1 MIPGFRQHLKRF
13 QKRSA
18 GKGSP
23 GCLALA
29 LLSLFILVGCAGYLE
44 QASREAWQSDPEP
57 AYALVGAHLI
67 TMKADGLSPD
77 QTLIVRQGRIVAMGP
92 VAEVPI
98 PADVEVLDMRG
109 KYVLPGFADMHVH
122 LAEEN
127 DLLQFLR
134 HGVTT
139 VRNMADYPWWGKLL
153 GYADAINLREKVRQR
168 RLIGPNIFSCGRMLD
183 GDPPRNL
190 LGQVITNREQALQAV
205 KDTVDG
211 GFDCVKVY
219 SHLKRPQF
227 DDIVAAARTAR
238 IPVVGH
244 VPYDVGLEGVLAAR
258 LRSIEH
264 LNAYIDFRASAFR
277 FPEAELAEAAR
288 RTTAAGVYN
297 CPTLVI
303 WDHFPPDEHLERMA
317 QDPRYRYLSL
327 PLRLFWPLAIAKL
340 YDFSYPDKDSYAAH
354 TLELSLKMTRIL
366 YEQGSPLLLG
376 TDANLTGIYP
386 GSTLLREMELFARAG
401 IPNQAILAAASLNAA
416 RALGRDAESGSLAVG
431 KRADLVVLDADP
443 LQDIRNV
450 RAIHGVLVQGR
461 WLDQKRLGQMLAAAY
476 GSGQ

>member
-1 MIPGFRQHLKRF
+1 M
-13 QKRSA
+13 
-18 GKGSP
+18 
-23 GCLALA
+23 
-29 LLSLFILVGCAGYLE
+29 SLFILVGCAGYLE
-44 QASREAWQSDPEP
+44 QASREAWRRDPEP

-67 TMKADGLSPD
+67 TLEADGLSPD

-92 VAEVPI
+92 VADVPI

-109 KYVLPGFADMHVH
+109 KYILPGFADMHVH
-122 LAEEN
+122 IAEER
-127 DLLQFLR
+127 DLLQFLV

-139 VRNMADYPWWGKLL
+139 VRNMADYPWWGKAL
-153 GYADAINLREKVRQR
+153 GYADPLSLRQKVRQKQ
-168 RLIGPNIFSCGRMLD
+168 LIGPEIATCGRMLD

-205 KDTVDG
+205 KETVDG
-211 GFDCVKVY
+211 GYDCVKVY
-219 SHLKRPQF
+219 SHLARPQF
-227 DDIVAAARTAR
+227 DVIVEAARLAR

-244 VPYDVGLEGVLAAR
+244 VPYAVGLDGVLAAR

-277 FPEAELAEAAR
+277 FPEAELADAAR
-288 RTTAAGVYN
+288 RTAAAGVYN

-303 WDHFPPDEHLERMA
+303 WDHFPPYEHLERLE

-327 PLRLFWPLAIAKL
+327 PLRMFWPLAVAKL
-340 YDFSYPDKDSYAAH
+340 YDFSYPDRDTYAAH

-401 IPNQAILAAASLNAA
+401 IPNQAILEAASLNAA
-416 RALGRDAESGSLAVG
+416 RALGREAESGSLALG
-431 KRADLVVLDADP
+431 KRAELVVLDADP

-450 RAIHGVLVQGR
+450 RAINGVLVQGR
-461 WLDQKRLGQMLAAAY
+461 WLSFRELERLLATVF
-476 GSGQ
+476 G